1 MDQYYPFEV
10 VSLPYSYVSIMPCC
24 DANTLYFHHDQFY
37 ANEVYRLNR
46 LVERHRLT
54 HLSLEELLTQDI
66 NLPTAHA
73 NRLRDAA
80 GSVYNHQFYFDG
92 LNGASVASPSGFLTQ
107 QLSASYG
114 TVPNFVRLL
123 TEAAQSLPGSGW
135 VWLVTE
141 SNGNLHI
148 AITRDNETVD
158 LNFISPIFVMDLW
171 EHAYLPVHQFDI
183 AQYVRAYL
191 SRLDWEKAEQRYAHA
206 QERSQP
212 KQSFFQ

>member
-10 VSLPYSYVSIMPCC
+10 TPLPYSYDSMLPCC
-24 DANTLYFHHDQFY
+24 DSNNLHFHHGQFY

-54 HLSLEELLTQDI
+54 HLSLVDLLTQDI

-73 NRLRDAA
+73 NRVRDAA
-80 GSVYNHQFYFDG
+80 GSVYNHQLYFDG
-92 LNGASVASPSGFLTQ
+92 LGDAGSASPTGRLTQ
-107 QLSASYG
+107 QLADSYG

-123 TEAAQSLPGSGW
+123 TEAAQSIPGAGW

-158 LNFISPIFVMDLW
+158 LNFISPIFVLDLW

-183 AQYVRAYL
+183 AQYVRSYL
-191 SRLDWEKAEQRYAHA
+191 SRLNWEKAEQRYAHA
-206 QERSQP
+206 QERGQP
-212 KQSFFQ
+212 RQSFFH